1 MRSGDPRA
9 GLSHAR
15 PGPTDP
21 PALRYREQEWEARGR
36 QEEGQC
42 GREEASA
49 CRARKP
55 FPWQRG
61 GSQLIRGMSSQQG
74 LPRPESWGSPRSFG
88 PGARSFGSGRKGLT
102 AVPLRVSPA
111 LQSLSFRST
120 TPPPPPAALQR
131 LPPRAH
137 VRLQL
142 PHPRLVLART
152 TASGSTHAAN
162 SFVSHVTNDAR
173 APAMRGGVLPEE
185 SHRQR
190 QWCACRFL
198 H

>member
-1 MRSGDPRA
+1 MVG
-9 GLSHAR
+9 
-15 PGPTDP
+15 
-21 PALRYREQEWEARGR
+21 GR
-36 QEEGQC
+36 KGSE
-42 GREEASA
+42 
-49 CRARKP
+49 
-55 FPWQRG
+55 G
-61 GSQLIRGMSSQQG
+61 GSKRLLSQEAVSMATG
-74 LPRPESWGSPRSFG
+74 GVSAHWRKVFPAGTAPPSELGKPPSFG

-120 TPPPPPAALQR
+120 GPRAVPR
-131 LPPRAH
+131 LPTRAH
-137 VRLQL
+137 VRLQP

-185 SHRQR
+185 SRRQR
-190 QWCACRFL
+190 QWCACRSL

>member
-1 MRSGDPRA
+1 MGSTWSAGGRA
-9 GLSHAR
+9 V
-15 PGPTDP
+15 
-21 PALRYREQEWEARGR
+21 
-36 QEEGQC
+36 
-42 GREEASA
+42 REEASS
-49 CRARKP
+49 CRARKL

-61 GSQLIRGMSSQQG
+61 GSQLTRGRSSQQG
-74 LPRPESWGSPRSFG
+74 LPRPGSWGSPRSFC

-111 LQSLSFRST
+111 LQSLWFRST
-120 TPPPPPAALQR
+120 GSRALPR

-137 VRLQL
+137 VRLQP
-142 PHPRLVLART
+142 PHPRLVLARK

-162 SFVSHVTNDAR
+162 SIVSHVTNDAH

-185 SHRQR
+185 SRRQR
-190 QWCACRFL
+190 QWCACRSL